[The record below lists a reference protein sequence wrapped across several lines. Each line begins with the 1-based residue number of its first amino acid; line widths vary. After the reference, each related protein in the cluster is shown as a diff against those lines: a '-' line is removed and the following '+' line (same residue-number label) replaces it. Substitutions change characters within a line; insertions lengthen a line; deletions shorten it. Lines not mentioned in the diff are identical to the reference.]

1 MIWNMLC
8 EIIRSNT
15 GSWLQQLLKVPN
27 TSYIEFQDQ
36 ETTIRG
42 IILRAITKN
51 NPSFKEQG
59 FLALK

>member
-8 EIIRSNT
+8 EIIRTNT
-15 GSWLQQLLKVPN
+15 GSWLQQLLEVPI
-27 TSYIEFQDQ
+27 SSGIEFQDQ

-42 IILRAITKN
+42 IILRAITKK

-59 FLALK
+59 FIALK